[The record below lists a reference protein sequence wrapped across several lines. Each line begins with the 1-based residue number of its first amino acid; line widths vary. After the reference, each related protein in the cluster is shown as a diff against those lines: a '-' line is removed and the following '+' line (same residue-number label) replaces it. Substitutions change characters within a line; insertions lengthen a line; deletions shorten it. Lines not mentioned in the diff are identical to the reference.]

1 MNMNNCN
8 KRLREAYNYA
18 RFKYKLKTQLDFAD
32 AIKITRPALSAA
44 LNGNPSYLTKN
55 LFTKI
60 CAAFPGVFNLDWFLT
75 GEGEMLAPSP
85 EPRPTMT
92 AMTPAESSLV
102 ELYARLIADVE
113 QLRRDLADEIE
124 RTSILNDRYKKVI
137 ERIERE
143 NLTDQA
149 PLIAADP
156 IPNPEN

>member
-1 MNMNNCN
+1 MKNEEQ
-8 KRLREAYNYA
+8 KRLETALNHVLRWHGVMN
-18 RFKYKLKTQLDFAD
+18 KTDFAK
-32 AIKITRPALSAA
+32 ALQISPSSLSNALS
-44 LNGNPSYLTKN
+44 GKEKYLTQN

-60 CAAFPGVFNLDWFLT
+60 YAAFPGVFNKEWLLT
-75 GEGEMLAPSP
+75 GEGEMLAPRP